1 LKLHTLILTIMT
13 LPCIGRA
20 NTSFI
25 TDPGSGSLRT
35 GGSPSFGF
43 SLGAQFTLSTVDGLD
58 GFVLAL
64 GIYDPSGNALN
75 TDHEIGLW
83 DVTAGNTMVAD
94 ATVTAGTTNSGVPG
108 FLYVTLP
115 VPVLLIDGDVYKLAA
130 YYSQTSTD
138 TLLDNNGTPTI
149 DPNFSNTHG
158 IFDPTGAVG
167 QLSEPTGTAG
177 NPYVGP
183 NLQFQPIPEPGTG
196 ALLLVVCALA
206 GWHARIR
213 SLTVAAQHV
222 DDSARA
228 VTEPRA

>member
-1 LKLHTLILTIMT
+1 MKLYTLILTALIV
-13 LPCIGRA
+13 PGIGKA

-25 TDPGSGSLRT
+25 TDADSGSLRT

-43 SLGAQFTLSTVDGLD
+43 SLGAEFTLSTVNELD
-58 GFVLAL
+58 GFVLEL

-108 FLYVTLP
+108 FLYVSLP
-115 VPVLLIDGDVYKLAA
+115 TPVLMIDGDVYKLAA

-138 TLLDNNGTPTI
+138 TLLDNNGSPTI
-149 DPNFSNTHG
+149 DPNFSSTHG

-167 QLSEPTGTAG
+167 SLSEPTGTAG

-196 ALLLVVCALA
+196 ALLLVA
-206 GWHARIR
+206 GVLVGWR
-213 SLTVAAQHV
+213 
-222 DDSARA
+222 ARA
-228 VTEPRA
+228 RVERSVRGLSPRYR